1 MMSSTSL
8 QPYRFLTLPAEVRVS
23 IYGFIFL
30 DNCVQIKTKKGLLE
44 AGWSWREIRRVGCC
58 ERHQILLTCRQ
69 CYREGRGMWY
79 SSTTWDFFSLTV
91 RPFLDA
97 ANARSYL
104 ACIKYV
110 QLRDVHDLT
119 QLWPGL
125 LPSLRYVV
133 AATGCAKSWLGG
145 KSFEDMSVEETFQIV
160 RNCLFKEKE
169 VKTRI
174 CAYLY
179 HDGEGQKFPRKRSF
193 CLQFRI
199 SIVHYLPSRRDTHSH
214 TDPTPTLWSF
224 LVDLDSNTV
233 EKRSL
238 GAVRSLPVLGDQ
250 ISCST
255 SGATF

>member
-1 MMSSTSL
+1 
-8 QPYRFLTLPAEVRVS
+8 
-23 IYGFIFL
+23 
-30 DNCVQIKTKKGLLE
+30 
-44 AGWSWREIRRVGCC
+44 
-58 ERHQILLTCRQ
+58 
-69 CYREGRGMWY
+69 MWY
-79 SSTTWDFFSLTV
+79 SSTTWDFSSLTV

-133 AATGCAKSWLGG
+133 AGTGVAKSRVDR
-145 KSFEDMSVEETFQIV
+145 KSFEDMGVEETFQIV
-160 RNCLFKEKE
+160 RNYLFREKE

-193 CLQFRI
+193 CLHFRI
-199 SIVHYLPSRRDTHSH
+199 SIVHYPPRGRNTRSRST
-214 TDPTPTLWSF
+214 PTPTIWSF
-224 LVDLDSNTV
+224 LVDLDANTI
-233 EKRSL
+233 EKHSL
-238 GAVRSLPVLGDQ
+238 GAVRSALLRGD
-250 ISCST
+250 
-255 SGATF
+255 

>member
-1 MMSSTSL
+1 MSSTSL
-8 QPYRFLTLPAEVRVS
+8 PPCRFLTLPAETRVS
-23 IYGFIFL
+23 IYEFIFL
-30 DNCVQIKTKKGLLE
+30 DNCVQIKTKKRLWE
-44 AGWSWREIRRVGCC
+44 VGWSWREIHRVGCC
-58 ERHQILLTCRQ
+58 QRHQILLTCRQ

-79 SSTTWDFFSLTV
+79 SSTTWDFSSLTV

-97 ANARSYL
+97 ANARPYL

-133 AATGCAKSWLGG
+133 AGTGVAKYRVDR
-145 KSFEDMSVEETFQIV
+145 KSFEDMGVEEIFQIV
-160 RNCLFKEKE
+160 RNYLFREKE

-193 CLQFRI
+193 CLHFRI
-199 SIVHYLPSRRDTHSH
+199 SIVHYPPRGHNTRSQT
-214 TDPTPTLWSF
+214 TPPPPPPPTIWSF
-224 LVDLDSNTV
+224 LVDLDANTV

-238 GAVRSLPVLGDQ
+238 GAVHSALNL
-250 ISCST
+250 
-255 SGATF
+255 A